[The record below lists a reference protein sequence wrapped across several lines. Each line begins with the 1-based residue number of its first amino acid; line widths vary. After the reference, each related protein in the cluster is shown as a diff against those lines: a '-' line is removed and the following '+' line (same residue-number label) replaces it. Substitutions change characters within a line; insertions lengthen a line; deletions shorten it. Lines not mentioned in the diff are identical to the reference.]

1 LAIEKIRS
9 GIPQVGGQLVRNVYE
24 PPHHEG
30 RKPDGAKL
38 HAGEIVQGTILDII
52 SSSEALVKLPIGN
65 LRASL
70 QGTLAKGDSLF
81 FKVLE
86 IQPSLVLKIFAVP
99 ISIEGKELASK
110 EILRILNLP
119 NINFYRELIA
129 FLRNYQT
136 TISANE
142 LLILYNSFSNIKS
155 VDLGNINFNLL
166 FRVLYFI
173 HGLSI
178 PFSENLFK
186 KLLPTF
192 RDSKAYS
199 DMLNMLE
206 NEIDSLPKSFQDR
219 LNNYFSAIKNRN
231 LAVIINSFSVK
242 YTLRDDTFLKL
253 LKDLSENIQNS
264 DNASLNELQSNI
276 KSLLNL
282 FESSI
287 LYNSIASQN
296 NLPFIFYLPIFLAGF
311 MKLIQIKIK
320 KLASGSEKSKSVIK
334 FSFSLE
340 FENLGN
346 IDVSGTIFDRRID
359 LILFLEK
366 SESKEIIE
374 KELNNLKYNLIKNN
388 YIIGAIH
395 FSDMKDSE
403 DRDILNQ
410 LPQASQQNF
419 TVVV

>member
-1 LAIEKIRS
+1 MAIEKIRS